1 MSIIDRSKTSFY
13 AKIQASKGSVATVA
27 AADAVEI
34 QYDSNT
40 MPVKV
45 MGNPV
50 ERNIIRSSR
59 LPNKRLIVGEWGEG
73 QLGIELHGSG
83 AAGTAPEYGIL
94 IKNLLGDE
102 SISAGTSVTYSII
115 EAGDTSWLT
124 YDSFVDGVRTLCT
137 DGRCRSWSVNAEAGE
152 IVSQTFGL
160 KSLTAADS
168 DASDGNTPSVDGV
181 LPMVASAM
189 TFTIG
194 AASKNCKS
202 VEFTVENPKQ
212 DLYINNAGIG
222 DLPGDSALTIE
233 GTLRIEAV
241 DISPFTALFATT
253 TQDIVMAATGASETC
268 TITLADCQYSDNI
281 EAEDDDGT
289 VIWSIPFVATGGVT
303 AVFT

>member
-1 MSIIDRSKTSFY
+1 MSTVDRSQTSFY
-13 AKIQASKGSVATVA
+13 AKVQSGKGSVATVA
-27 AADAVEI
+27 AGDAIEI
-34 QYDSNT
+34 TYDSNT

-73 QLGIELHGSG
+73 QLGVELHGSG
-83 AAGTAPEYGIL
+83 SVGTAPEYGLL
-94 IKNLLGDE
+94 IKSLLGQE
-102 SISAGTSVTYSII
+102 AVVPATSVTYSITD
-115 EAGDTSWLT
+115 AGDTSWLT
-124 YDSFVDGVRTLCT
+124 FDSYVDGVRTLCT

-152 IVSQTFGL
+152 IVNQTFML

-168 DASDGNTPSVDGV
+168 DATDPNTPSIDGV
-181 LPMVASAM
+181 NPMVASSM

-194 AASKNCKS
+194 GASKNCKS

-222 DLPGDSALTIE
+222 DLPEDSALTIE
-233 GTLRIEAV
+233 GTIRIEAV
-241 DISPFTALFATT
+241 DISPFTALFNTT
-253 TQDIVMAATGASETC
+253 TQDIVVAATDGTETA
-268 TITLADCQYSDNI
+268 TFTLADCQYSDNI
-281 EAEDDDGT
+281 EAEDDEGT

-303 AVFT
+303 LAIA